1 MEKRKWAQ
9 SPVSNHKIT
18 CNWYLLRKGKYSCF
32 PLVCPWVYQPHS
44 GTALYSG
51 GALQGKMAPVVC
63 KRGACGVFLFFFW
76 KWQILKEQ
84 TSIYG
89 KSWYEKWVALPG
101 LFERFS
107 KISPICHSWAWPH
120 VNSLCDLCDLWQS
133 SELLLPSFFFFL
145 SQFCKVGLRSE
156 FLQLDRMTL
165 RARAFDCCV
174 HNALKNSGIS
184 FPFPMQFWN
193 KLHAYSDQRRL
204 QNIF

>member
-18 CNWYLLRKGKYSCF
+18 CNWYLLRKGKYICF

-44 GTALYSG
+44 CTQEELSKAKWLPLCVSVGRVGTLI
-51 GALQGKMAPVVC
+51 L
-63 KRGACGVFLFFFW
+63 FW

-89 KSWYEKWVALPG
+89 KSWYEKWMALPG

-107 KISPICHSWAWPH
+107 KISPVCHSWAWPH
-120 VNSLCDLCDLWQS
+120 VNSLCDLWQS
-133 SELLLPSFFFFL
+133 SELLLPSFFFFFK

-165 RARAFDCCV
+165 RARTFDCCV
-174 HNALKNSGIS
+174 HNALKSSGIS